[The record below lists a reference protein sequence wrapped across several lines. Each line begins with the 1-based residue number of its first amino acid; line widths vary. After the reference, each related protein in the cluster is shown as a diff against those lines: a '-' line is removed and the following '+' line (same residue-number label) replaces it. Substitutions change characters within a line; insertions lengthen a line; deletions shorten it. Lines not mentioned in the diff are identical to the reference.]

1 MNIIISNHTLRK
13 NTRVKFLPYFYFID
27 DLLNTV
33 YDFVMTEQDK
43 LKMQNTTLVDAELIE
58 SVLFER
64 HGPLLADD
72 ALRIALGY
80 KSTEAFRQA
89 LSRKTVPVPVFSV
102 ENRRGKYALVKD
114 VASWLAQQRNAAL
127 NDFK

>member
-1 MNIIISNHTLRK
+1 
-13 NTRVKFLPYFYFID
+13 
-27 DLLNTV
+27 
-33 YDFVMTEQDK
+33 MTEQDK

-80 KSTEAFRQA
+80 KSTDAFRQA

-127 NDFK
+127 TDFK